1 LTDHLP
7 IRKTYLMTNLAPIP
21 FVDLHAQYLTIKEE
35 IDSAIAEVIAS
46 SAFIRGKFV
55 DQFEEGFARLV
66 GVSHCVS
73 CANGSDALF
82 LAMRALDIKPGDEV
96 IVPAHSWISTASMV
110 THAGGR
116 VVFCDT
122 EADSFLIDVTQIES
136 KITTRTVGIIP
147 VHLFG
152 QPADMNEI
160 LAIAKKHKLWVIED
174 CAQAHLAT
182 YHGKQVGTFGD
193 AACFSFY
200 PGKNLGA
207 MGDAGAVVTSSIHL
221 ADRVAMIA
229 RHGGLTKNDHQLEGI
244 NSRMDGL
251 QAAILSC
258 KIPYLERWTER
269 RRDIAAVYSARL
281 SAIDSV
287 IAPFTKADRNHS
299 WHLYVIKSS
308 NRSLIM
314 EQLKMRGIGFNINY
328 PLSLPSTPAY
338 TLYRNDLNKF
348 YNAEN
353 NSSLILSIPLYPEL
367 QHGQI
372 ERVILAVEQ
381 GSSTHN

>member
-1 LTDHLP
+1 
-7 IRKTYLMTNLAPIP
+7 MTNLEPIP
-21 FVDLHAQYLTIKEE
+21 FVDLYAQYLSIKEE

-55 DQFEEGFARLV
+55 DKFEESFARLV
-66 GVSHCVS
+66 GVNHCVS

-82 LAMRALDIKPGDEV
+82 LAMRALDIKAGDEV

-136 KITTRTVGIIP
+136 KITARTVGIIP

-207 MGDAGAVVTSSIHL
+207 MGDAGAVVTNSSHI
-221 ADRVAMIA
+221 ANRAAMIA

-251 QAAILSC
+251 QAA
-258 KIPYLERWTER
+258 
-269 RRDIAAVYSARL
+269 VL
-281 SAIDSV
+281 SAKLPWLETWTKSRGT
-287 IAPFTKADRNHS
+287 IADIYRKLLADIFQCVTPIVKPNRTHV
-299 WHLYVIKSS
+299 WHLYVIKLEQ
-308 NRSLIM
+308 RSKFIEL
-314 EQLKMRGIGFNINY
+314 LNKAKVSFNINY
-328 PLSLPSTPAY
+328 PIPIPLLPAY
-338 TLYRNDLNKF
+338 KHLNINPEDF
-348 YNAEN
+348 NT
-353 NSSLILSIPLYPEL
+353 SLINAGKILSVPIYPEL
-367 QHGQI
+367 SEGIQF
-372 ERVILAVEQ
+372 RVVEVLKQ
-381 GSSTHN
+381 SHHT